1 MLRELRIRNF
11 AVIERV
17 AVPFEAGFNVL
28 SGETGAGKS
37 MLIDALLLLGGA
49 RAQTDVIRADE
60 ETALV
65 EGVFDVDGEALRIL
79 SDAGLAADDG
89 QIVIRRELVR
99 SGRHRAFVNDSP
111 VTVTL
116 LERLGTHLVEVHGQ
130 HEQQH
135 WLEPAR
141 QLDLLDR
148 FADAEALRALVEQ
161 RFAEYRTAGEE
172 LERSRAV
179 ERDRAQRE
187 DLLRFQLAELD
198 AARLRQGEEEE
209 LRIERR
215 RLLHAER
222 LLKGLSEVAAL
233 LHEDPDAAVTRLRR
247 AARLL
252 QELGRLDPAFA
263 APAEAL
269 EVAAVHTEEA
279 LGELR
284 PLRDTAS
291 VEPGRL
297 EAIDERLD
305 VLARLK
311 RKYGDTEGAMLALRE
326 SAATELDRLARH
338 DEMVAEQE
346 RVRARRHAEL
356 VEAADALSDRRRGVA
371 GRLQGHVE
379 REVRALGMER
389 AEFGIAIDGGSP
401 NDLTA
406 RGWDRVEFRLSANPG
421 EAPRPLARI
430 ASGGE
435 LSRTM
440 LALHAVLAAADGV
453 PTMVFDEVDAGIGG
467 RIAGVVGEKLAAVAR
482 HRQVLSVTHL
492 AQIAAR
498 ADRHV
503 RVRKAVRNGRTYAS
517 VAVLDEDARVTELA
531 GMLGG
536 DTKVALSHAREL
548 LHAARRPGGAR

>member
-187 DLLRFQLAELD
+187 DLLRFQLA
-198 AARLRQGEEEE
+198 
-209 LRIERR
+209 ERR